1 MSEKEKMVINI
12 PVKKPKDYEEI
23 YESNKEYLPSN
34 INDEDKNKSHDSDEI
49 NPEHSSITDRTV
61 DNEDILLT
69 EKDKKEKKETMPRFA
84 IGHKLSILTSFIYL
98 FIFRE

>member
-34 INDEDKNKSHDSDEI
+34 LNDEDKNKSNDDSDEI
-49 NPEHSSITDRTV
+49 NPEHSSITDQTV
-61 DNEDILLT
+61 DNDDILLA
-69 EKDKKEKKETMPRFA
+69 EKNKKETMPRFA
-84 IGHKLSILTSFIYL
+84 IGHKLSILTL
-98 FIFRE
+98 FYK